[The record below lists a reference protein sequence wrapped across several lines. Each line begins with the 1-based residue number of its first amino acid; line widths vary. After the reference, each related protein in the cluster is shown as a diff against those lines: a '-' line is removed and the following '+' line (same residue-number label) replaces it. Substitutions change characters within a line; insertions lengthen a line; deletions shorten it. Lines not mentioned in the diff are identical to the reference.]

1 MLAGPRRKQKISSD
15 PRNKQWSEDSNRFG
29 QRLMKQMGW
38 SHGKGLGLKED
49 GKTEHIK
56 VSLKNDNRGLGCNQN
71 VEDNWISHQDDF
83 NDLLSNLHQEHSQE
97 TATKNNPDSL
107 SSIEEKSQKAKR
119 RVHYKK
125 FTRGKDLANRS
136 VNDMNCIL
144 GRRSASGSN
153 TPQSISAPSSDHE
166 NEEERTVSHGVKTIV
181 NSVSMQ
187 EYFAQKMARMKELN
201 VNGTVEGGNSP
212 EAGGGKDGDSP
223 RGENVESCIHRDGE
237 EYEGRR
243 KKKKVKKRKRKLE
256 DGTEETG
263 GDRKEDGMKEEAGIG
278 EGAVEASMNG
288 LGENEGL
295 IENET
300 LNGISTEDK
309 DTSDSK
315 RTDGENESGECESSG
330 EKLKKKKKKKKRR
343 KIEVDQD

>member
-1 MLAGPRRKQKISSD
+1 
-15 PRNKQWSEDSNRFG
+15 
-29 QRLMKQMGW
+29 MKQMGW
-38 SHGKGLGLKED
+38 SNGKGLGLKED

-97 TATKNNPDSL
+97 TSTKNNPDSL

-119 RVHYKK
+119 RVHYKR

-166 NEEERTVSHGVKTIV
+166 NEEERMVSHGVKTIV
-181 NSVSMQ
+181 NSVTMQ

-212 EAGGGKDGDSP
+212 EAGDGKDGESP
-223 RGENVESCIHRDGE
+223 GDDVESQIHRDGE
-237 EYEGRR
+237 NGELKR
-243 KKKKVKKRKRKLE
+243 KKKKKGKKRKRKLE
-256 DGTEETG
+256 DGIEETG
-263 GDRKEDGMKEEAGIG
+263 WDKKEFEGDMEEGGIREDV
-278 EGAVEASMNG
+278 EGTVGARMNG
-288 LGENEGL
+288 LLENEGL
-295 IENET
+295 VEDERLDGVSIEDE
-300 LNGISTEDK
+300 
-309 DTSDSK
+309 DTSDFK
-315 RTDGENESGECESSG
+315 RTDGENESGECENGG
-330 EKLKKKKKKKKRR
+330 EKLKKKKKKRR
-343 KIEVDQD
+343 KVEVEQD